1 MPKPRYFRI
10 EWTVHCL
17 GIINAVVVNL
27 HPAAPFSL
35 LPPALRLLKLISQ
48 NLMPFIKI
56 RIKVRNNVS
65 LKYITNKDV
74 TSMISVALSLPNDVS
89 VLFLEKN
96 GSEMLQAGAGP
107 QNIIVACGIWNPGL
121 WNL

>member
-1 MPKPRYFRI
+1 M
-10 EWTVHCL
+10 
-17 GIINAVVVNL
+17 
-27 HPAAPFSL
+27 
-35 LPPALRLLKLISQ
+35 
-48 NLMPFIKI
+48 
-56 RIKVRNNVS
+56 RNNVS

-74 TSMISVALSLPNDVS
+74 TSMISFALSLPNDVS

-107 QNIIVACGIWNPGL
+107 QNIMVACGIWNPGL